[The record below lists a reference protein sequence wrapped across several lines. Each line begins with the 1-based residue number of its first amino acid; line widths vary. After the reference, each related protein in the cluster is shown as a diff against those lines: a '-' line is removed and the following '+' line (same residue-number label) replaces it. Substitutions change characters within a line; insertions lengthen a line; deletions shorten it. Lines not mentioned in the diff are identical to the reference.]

1 MQLLM
6 DKWIDVK
13 LYCYLNLENT
23 VPAPELRRI
32 VPISIH
38 PSLLM
43 LKMENII

>member
-13 LYCYLNLENT
+13 LYCYLNLENM

-32 VPISIH
+32 VPVKY
-38 PSLLM
+38 PSLPTDA
-43 LKMENII
+43 